1 MNTIYNIKTNC
12 FKLKSNR
19 VSLYELRQVI
29 PDQNGE
35 EQGKDL
41 LIHIRFMVK

>member
-1 MNTIYNIKTNC
+1 MNTIYNIRTNC
-12 FKLKSNR
+12 FKLKSK
-19 VSLYELRQVI
+19 LRQVI

-41 LIHIRFMVK
+41 LIHIRLMVK